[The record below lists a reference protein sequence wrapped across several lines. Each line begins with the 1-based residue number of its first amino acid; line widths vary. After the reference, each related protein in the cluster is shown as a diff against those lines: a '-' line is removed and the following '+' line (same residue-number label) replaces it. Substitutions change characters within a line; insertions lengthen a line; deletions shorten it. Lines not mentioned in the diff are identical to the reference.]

1 MINIINYENKEYRLS
16 TEKVNDKVYETIVSL
31 IENGEI
37 IEDAIYSFR
46 TVGNDDAYNERV
58 VVEYLKS
65 KI

>member
-46 TVGNDDAYNERV
+46 TVGNDDTYNERV
-58 VVEYLKS
+58 VIEYLNS

>member
-46 TVGNDDAYNERV
+46 TVGNDDTYNERV
-58 VVEYLKS
+58 VVEYLNS